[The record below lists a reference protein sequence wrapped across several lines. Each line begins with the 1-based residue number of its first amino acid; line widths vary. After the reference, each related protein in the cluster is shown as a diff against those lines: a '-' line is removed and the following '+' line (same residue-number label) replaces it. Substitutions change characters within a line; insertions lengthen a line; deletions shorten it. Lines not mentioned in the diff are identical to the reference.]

1 MNNLTRFENDGIEIF
16 IDPEGNSFAS
26 LNGVAR
32 IVGKPPKTIFQFK
45 LLRNF
50 VLQEAQV
57 DTATGKKTVT
67 LFNEDQILEVL
78 EKYSSKRLK
87 QFAKLGIKTALHQIA
102 GYQRTIDPQSGF
114 NFIVQDK
121 LSMFDESDSRYQASI
136 DKFFDESDP
145 NFVEAIDRMTSML
158 VCTLYGELSEQLEK
172 HLNSGGNPLDFYNW
186 KQAKIDAEYVAKKFL
201 REGRQACSSNKIG
214 AAQKYIDQNLTKA
227 LDDLGIN
234 IP

>member
-50 VLQEAQV
+50 VLQEAQI
-57 DTATGKKTVT
+57 DTATGKKTAT

-102 GYQRTIDPQSGF
+102 GYQTTIDPQLGF
-114 NFIVQDK
+114 NSIVQDK
-121 LSMFDESDSRYQASI
+121 LSMFDELDSRYQASI
-136 DKFFDESDP
+136 DKLFDDSDP

-172 HLNSGGNPLDFYNW
+172 HIDLGGNPLDFYNW
-186 KQAKIDAEYVAKKFL
+186 KQAKIDAEYVADKFL
-201 REGRQACSSNKIG
+201 REGRQAYSGNKIG
-214 AAQKYIDQNLTKA
+214 AAEKLVDKLFVEAVDSLDINL
-227 LDDLGIN
+227 
-234 IP
+234 